1 MTMTEQSRNRAYR
14 ADESPTMPVP
24 VTRPTTG
31 PAATEKKP
39 TVLDQMGGPMGFV
52 YSTVPVVVFVA
63 ANSFLSLPMTIGI
76 SIAVGLGLTGFR
88 LLRRERFTS
97 AVGSLLGVAVAAGLV
112 AWTGSARD
120 FFVIGIWASLAGF
133 VATLGSV
140 LARRPVTGV
149 VWNALHGGK
158 HDWRADR
165 AVLRAHDVATL
176 AAALVFGSRFAIQQ
190 WLYLADSTGGLG
202 VARIA
207 MGTPLTVLTALVVVW
222 AFRRSTKHLVTRA

>member
-1 MTMTEQSRNRAYR
+1 MTMTEQSRNPAHR
-14 ADESPTMPVP
+14 ADETPTMPVP

-31 PAATEKKP
+31 PAAAEKQP

-63 ANSFLSLPMTIGI
+63 ANSFLSAPMTIGV

-149 VWNALHGGK
+149 GWNALHGGK

-176 AAALVFGSRFAIQQ
+176 AAALMFGSRFAIQQ